1 MDLKMNAEDITSAGV
16 SWDCTVKDGDVPIIS
31 DNAEE
36 VQNATLAG
44 FLIVGTVPQLP
55 DAGVPWTDFITN
67 KITFGVLD
75 FYIRDSLRAAGKED
89 YYPQYDIEDDQLTM
103 KVGKVVQEEN
113 NGI

>member
-1 MDLKMNAEDITSAGV
+1 MDLKMRSEDITTSGV
-16 SWDCTVKDGDVPIIS
+16 SWDCDVKNGDVPIIT
-31 DNAEE
+31 DDKEE

-55 DAGVPWTDFITN
+55 DAGVPWTDFLTG

-75 FYIRDSLRAAGKED
+75 FYIRDSMIAAGRSE
-89 YYPQYDIEDDQLTM
+89 YFPQYDIENDQLTM
-103 KVGKVVQEEN
+103 KVGKVTQEEI